1 MKIYANIH
9 AMAHMWRAVNA
20 DTGDE
25 IRHAIWAD
33 EEARQAC
40 VYLTGPGGRIETD
53 ERGAPLTEILNVN
66 VRLEWIGSP
75 NVPMHIRRLHR

>member
-1 MKIYANIH
+1 MKIDANIH

-20 DTGDE
+20 DTGKE
-25 IRHAIWAD
+25 IHNAIWAD
-33 EEARQAC
+33 EEARQCC
-40 VYLTGPGGRIETD
+40 VYLTGPNGTVETD
-53 ERGAPLTEILNVN
+53 DRGAPLAEILDVS